1 VTAGDPPTGGTAD
14 QAAVPE
20 LVPARMV
27 NEFSYCPRLFHLE
40 WVGAQFTDNDDTVE
54 GRWAHRTSDAGGGR
68 VPLPDEGQVRK
79 ARSVK
84 LSSSTLGVVAV
95 IDLLE
100 GDGGSVVPVEVKKG
114 SPPDNPDRSWEPERI
129 QLCVQ
134 ALLLREHGYTVDR
147 GVLSFIETRDRV
159 DVVIDDALARRTA
172 EVLAGVRA
180 AALRP
185 TAPPPLVDSPKCPRC
200 SLVGICL
207 PDETN
212 TLADRAAR
220 PPRRLIPGDDAAQP
234 LYVSAPG
241 SVVGRD
247 KGRIVVS
254 RDGARQASVRAIDVS
269 QVVVTGQVQVST
281 QVLRELMARDIPI
294 CYFSFG
300 GWFVGMTTGL
310 PGKNVELRR
319 RQIITASQGALD
331 IARAVVIGKIRNSR
345 TLLRRNSR
353 SDVASTTAALQRM
366 VDRAACVTSV
376 GELLGVEGTAA
387 RLYFERLPT
396 MLRPD
401 KQLPGAPF
409 SFDRRIRR
417 PPTDA
422 VNCLLSY
429 LYGLLVKDLT
439 AVTHAVGFDPF
450 VGFYHQPRFGR
461 PALALDL
468 AEEFRPLIA
477 ESVMINLVNN
487 GEVGARDFIVRAGGV
502 GLTADGR
509 RSVIDGYERRLST
522 TIKHPTFGYEVSYR
536 RALEVQARVL
546 GAHLLGEV
554 PTYQPFV
561 TR

>member
-1 VTAGDPPTGGTAD
+1 
-14 QAAVPE
+14 
-20 LVPARMV
+20 M
-27 NEFSYCPRLFHLE
+27 
-40 WVGAQFTDNDDTVE
+40 
-54 GRWAHRTSDAGGGR
+54 
-68 VPLPDEGQVRK
+68 
-79 ARSVK
+79 
-84 LSSSTLGVVAV
+84 
-95 IDLLE
+95 
-100 GDGGSVVPVEVKKG
+100 PVEVKKG

-134 ALLLREHGYTVDR
+134 AVLLREHGYTVDR

-409 SFDRRIRR
+409 SFDRRTRR